1 MNTNPTKKVIQC
13 DDDCTI
19 EVQVMNGAI
28 LLSVIDCEI
37 STTRLTHNQ
46 VKNLV
51 ASLNAALIESIS
63 SFRETGTKRNAI
75 HCDDFWQTS

>member
-19 EVQVMNGAI
+19 EVQGMKGAI
-28 LLSVIDCEI
+28 LLSVVDSESC
-37 STTRLTHNQ
+37 TTRLTYNQ
-46 VKNLV
+46 VEKLISSLQV
-51 ASLNAALIESIS
+51 ALTESIA
-63 SFRETGTKRNAI
+63 SFRDTDTKKSAI